1 MGAILNLLALC
12 LPDLWVWRLG
22 KNWAEGRSKGYLNDA
37 VAKKSGFDDPV
48 YKRKFKS

>member
-22 KNWAEGRSKGYLNDA
+22 KNWAEADRR
-37 VAKKSGFDDPV
+37 VI
-48 YKRKFKS
+48 